1 MQLYGKSRRQE
12 WLARYLL
19 QVVFIIGEVSDGG
32 MNGIDIE
39 AIARDTIHMVDS
51 PDMAAEH
58 FRGKIR
64 QRLTEAPLMRP
75 GMWLKILLLP
85 ESLISAKF
93 RLPMR
98 LALHSLFLSP

>member
-1 MQLYGKSRRQE
+1 
-12 WLARYLL
+12 
-19 QVVFIIGEVSDGG
+19 
-32 MNGIDIE
+32 
-39 AIARDTIHMVDS
+39 MV
-51 PDMAAEH
+51 AEH

-64 QRLTEAPLMRP
+64 QRLTEAPLMRL

>member
-39 AIARDTIHMVDS
+39 AIARDTIREIGYLQFLFLCFVLCAKRTVCFQLQD
-51 PDMAAEH
+51 
-58 FRGKIR
+58 
-64 QRLTEAPLMRP
+64 
-75 GMWLKILLLP
+75 LLLC
-85 ESLISAKF
+85 
-93 RLPMR
+93 
-98 LALHSLFLSP
+98 LFYT